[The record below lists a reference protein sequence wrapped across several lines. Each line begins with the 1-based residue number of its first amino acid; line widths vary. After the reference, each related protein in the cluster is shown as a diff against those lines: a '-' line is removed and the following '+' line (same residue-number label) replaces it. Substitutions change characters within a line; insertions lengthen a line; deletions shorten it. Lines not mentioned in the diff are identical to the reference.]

1 MAEEDEHIASYW
13 ADGKIVAQKVR
24 GRDKAFFIL
33 GDFKKA
39 GLFGDN
45 IWAPHPKKN
54 VVVVEGE
61 LDALAVSQAQG
72 NEWPVVSVPNG
83 ANGAVSAFKKNLEY
97 LEGFKSVVIM
107 FDMDEPGQKAARE
120 CAEILQV
127 GKVSIAS
134 LPLKDACDMLR
145 AGREHE
151 IVKSMW
157 AAKPFMPDGLL
168 TGEAIWDA
176 MTAED
181 DEDTIPYP
189 YAQLNNWTAGGM
201 RTGALYV
208 WTSGTGMGKS
218 TILGEIALDL
228 TRRDVKVGYLALEE
242 TGKQTGARMLS
253 IILGQ
258 PLQLLKGK
266 ERTEL
271 ILEHREDVKSFEDR
285 VVIYDHFGMKKDES
299 LIKKVRFMVKAM
311 DCKVIILDHI
321 SLVVSAMGDT
331 NERVVL
337 DKLMTDL
344 RTLVSETGCCMHVVS
359 HLSRG
364 SKHDASH
371 EEGGVIKL
379 ADLRGSHSI
388 AQLAD
393 GVFALQGGEE
403 NMIKLVALKQRINGK
418 TGKVCQLSYNPNTGR
433 LAEVGVF

>member
-1 MAEEDEHIASYW
+1 M
-13 ADGKIVAQKVR
+13 
-24 GRDKAFFIL
+24 
-33 GDFKKA
+33 
-39 GLFGDN
+39 
-45 IWAPHPKKN
+45 
-54 VVVVEGE
+54 
-61 LDALAVSQAQG
+61 
-72 NEWPVVSVPNG
+72 
-83 ANGAVSAFKKNLEY
+83 
-97 LEGFKSVVIM
+97 
-107 FDMDEPGQKAARE
+107 
-120 CAEILQV
+120 
-127 GKVSIAS
+127 
-134 LPLKDACDMLR
+134 
-145 AGREHE
+145 
-151 IVKSMW
+151 
-157 AAKPFMPDGLL
+157 
-168 TGEAIWDA
+168 
-176 MTAED
+176 
-181 DEDTIPYP
+181 
-189 YAQLNNWTAGGM
+189 
-201 RTGALYV
+201 
-208 WTSGTGMGKS
+208 
-218 TILGEIALDL
+218 
-228 TRRDVKVGYLALEE
+228 
-242 TGKQTGARMLS
+242 
-253 IILGQ
+253 
-258 PLQLLKGK
+258 
-266 ERTEL
+266 
-271 ILEHREDVKSFEDR
+271 ILEHREEVKSFEDR